1 MNQKQVDY
9 SSYQSVVSLKLTEA
23 RRIKLNTK
31 GWGLLTEYYLES
43 VKISN
48 FKGRVTSCATLRISD
63 RSGQVTCAIK
73 GPQIGLLFG
82 LTKSQWT
89 EVENM
94 CNYQGQ
100 LFYRYFKNGIN
111 KSYSMEQK
119 IFYNFCM
126 TSQKHDVL
134 VANYRRS
141 VNTRN
146 KFKSDAFLDIL
157 ELRKCDTNLLD
168 LYVSHLRN
176 NSENKQTNGES

>member
-1 MNQKQVDY
+1 MNQKQVDNGFY
-9 SSYQSVVSLKLTEA
+9 HSAVCLKLTEA
-23 RRIKLNTK
+23 RQIKLHSK

-48 FKGRVTSCATLRISD
+48 WKGKVTSCATIRISD
-63 RSGQVTCAIK
+63 RSGQVTCAVR
-73 GPQIGLLFG
+73 GPHIGLLFG

-94 CNYQGQ
+94 CNYDQQ

-111 KSYSMEQK
+111 KSYSTEQK

-134 VANYRRS
+134 VAKYQRCPNM
-141 VNTRN
+141 RN

-157 ELRKCDTNLLD
+157 ELRKCDSNVLD
-168 LYVSHLRN
+168 LYISQLRFS
-176 NSENKQTNGES
+176 SEKNKLRPS